1 MFFRK
6 VALMV
11 ARKAGVPPSFA
22 GYVQN
27 RFVSAYG
34 GPIYIYMCVCMC
46 VPSATIW
53 SPLPLAAVPHIAHLP
68 KSKLALA

>member
-34 GPIYIYMCVCMC
+34 GPIYIYVCVCVC
-46 VPSATIW
+46 VYPVPLFGVPSLWLRCHTLRTYLNL
-53 SPLPLAAVPHIAHLP
+53 S
-68 KSKLALA
+68 